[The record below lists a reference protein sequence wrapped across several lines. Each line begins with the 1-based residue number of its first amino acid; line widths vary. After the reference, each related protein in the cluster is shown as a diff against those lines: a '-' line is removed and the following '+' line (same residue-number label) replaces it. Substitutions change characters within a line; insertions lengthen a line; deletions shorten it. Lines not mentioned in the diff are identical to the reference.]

1 MLDENDYDD
10 DIDNEINH
18 ETMIRLITF
27 DLENETYGIEV
38 GQVREILRINQTFP
52 VPGAP
57 DYVLGITN
65 IRGNVITI
73 IDARRRFN
81 LAIIEHSARA
91 RMIVVESNDD
101 TVAVVVDSVSDVI
114 DIPKSIIN
122 VNMKV
127 NLTGDSR
134 FISGVV
140 SHESGLIIIL
150 NIEKFITDE
159 QFDMVAGF

>member
-1 MLDENDYDD
+1 MLDENNYDETD
-10 DIDNEINH
+10 HEINH
-18 ETMIRLITF
+18 EPMVRLITF
-27 DLENETYGIEV
+27 TLENETYGLEV
-38 GQVREILRINQTFP
+38 GQVREILRINQNFP

-73 IDARRRFN
+73 LDARRRFN
-81 LAIIEHSARA
+81 LATVEHTAST

-114 DIPKSIIN
+114 DVPKSSIN

-127 NLTGDSR
+127 NLNGDTR

-140 SHESGLIIIL
+140 THANGLIIIL
-150 NIEKFITDE
+150 NVEKFIIEE

>member
-1 MLDENDYDD
+1 MLDENDYD

-18 ETMIRLITF
+18 EPMVRLITF
-27 DLENETYGIEV
+27 TLENETYGIEV
-38 GQVREILRINQTFP
+38 GQVREILRINQNFP

-81 LAIIEHSARA
+81 LATVEHTACT
-91 RMIVVESNDD
+91 RMIVVESSDD

-122 VNMKV
+122 ANMKV
-127 NLTGDSR
+127 NLSGDSR

-140 SHESGLIIIL
+140 THASGLIIIL
-150 NIEKFITDE
+150 SIEKFITDE
-159 QFDMVAGF
+159 PFDMVSGF

>member
-1 MLDENDYDD
+1 MLDENNCDETDH
-10 DIDNEINH
+10 EINH
-18 ETMIRLITF
+18 EPMVRLITF
-27 DLENETYGIEV
+27 TLENETYGIEV
-38 GQVREILRINQTFP
+38 DQVREILRINQNFP

-73 IDARRRFN
+73 LDARRRFN
-81 LAIIEHSARA
+81 LATVEHTASS
-91 RMIVVESNDD
+91 RMIVVESSDD

-114 DIPKSIIN
+114 DIPKSSIN

-127 NLTGDSR
+127 SLNGDPR
-134 FISGVV
+134 YISGVV
-140 SHESGLIIIL
+140 THANGLIIIL
-150 NIEKFITDE
+150 NIEKFITEE

>member
-1 MLDENDYDD
+1 MLDENNYDET
-10 DIDNEINH
+10 NHEINH
-18 ETMIRLITF
+18 EPMVRLITF
-27 DLENETYGIEV
+27 TLENETYGLEV
-38 GQVREILRINQTFP
+38 GQVREILRINQNFP

-73 IDARRRFN
+73 LDARRRFN
-81 LAIIEHSARA
+81 LAIVEHTAST

-114 DIPKSIIN
+114 DVPKSSIN

-127 NLTGDSR
+127 NLNGDTR

-140 SHESGLIIIL
+140 THANGLIIIL
-150 NIEKFITDE
+150 NVEKFITEE

>member
-1 MLDENDYDD
+1 MLDENNYDET
-10 DIDNEINH
+10 DNEINH
-18 ETMIRLITF
+18 EPKIRLITF
-27 DLENETYGIEV
+27 TLDNETYGIEV
-38 GQVREILRINQTFP
+38 GQVREILRLNQNFP

-73 IDARRRFN
+73 LDARQRFN
-81 LAIIEHSARA
+81 LATVEHTAST
-91 RMIVVESNDD
+91 RMIVVESTDD
-101 TVAVVVDSVSDVI
+101 TVSMVVDNVSDVI
-114 DIPKSIIN
+114 DVPKSSIN

-127 NLTGDSR
+127 NLSGDSR

-140 SHESGLIIIL
+140 THANGLIIIL

-159 QFDMVAGF
+159 QFDMVASF